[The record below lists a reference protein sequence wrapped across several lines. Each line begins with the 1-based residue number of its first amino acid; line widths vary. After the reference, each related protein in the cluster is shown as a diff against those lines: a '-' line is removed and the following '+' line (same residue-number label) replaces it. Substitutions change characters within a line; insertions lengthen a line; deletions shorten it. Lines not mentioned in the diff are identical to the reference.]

1 MTKRTEA
8 REKIRNHLDA
18 RSNHSVVVTERMA
31 RYWWRVCN
39 VALFQNKLYPPAIVI
54 KSLKENWGY
63 CEVSEDITTVALA
76 SQIGTRSLFL
86 CTLLHEMVH
95 TWEQQT
101 YSRMGH
107 GKRFL
112 QWRDRILNEVGLDIH
127 LDLDD
132 EDISYGEKLYKRR
145 Y

>member
-31 RYWWRVCN
+31 RHWWRVCN
-39 VALFQNKLYPPAIVI
+39 VALFQNKLYPPTIII

-63 CEVSEDITTVALA
+63 CEVSDTTTIALA